1 MPGKHSPP
9 SKMRNFVG
17 PRLVK
22 CRAARGLAL
31 AGLVAVTTPAAVAGA
46 AQAAGGAVQAAG
58 AGAPFTVDDLVRLE
72 RITDPQL
79 SPDGRQLAFV
89 QRHTDMDANKGRA
102 SLWLL
107 DLAPRR
113 AAPRRLTGGKASDSS
128 PRWSADGRT
137 LYFISTRSGAG
148 QVWRIATSGGEAQQ
162 VTDYPLDVGSLKVSP
177 RGDLL
182 ALSMEVFPDCP
193 TLDCTRERLDA
204 RAKDKAGARIYERMF
219 VRHWD
224 TWSNCTR
231 ARAGAPGL

>member
-1 MPGKHSPP
+1 M
-9 SKMRNFVG
+9 
-17 PRLVK
+17 K

-46 AQAAGGAVQAAG
+46 AQAAGGAAQAAGAGAQAAG

-79 SPDGRQLAFV
+79 CPDGRQLAFV
-89 QRHTDMDANKGRA
+89 QRYTDMDANKGRT

-137 LYFISTRSGAG
+137 LYFISTRSGSG

-177 RGDLL
+177 R
-182 ALSMEVFPDCP
+182 
-193 TLDCTRERLDA
+193 
-204 RAKDKAGARIYERMF
+204 
-219 VRHWD
+219 
-224 TWSNCTR
+224 
-231 ARAGAPGL
+231 